1 MNRKRKTYDRYTV
14 GIRIQDRR
22 ISLGLSQEALA
33 ERMDRATKYCSD
45 IERGVCGMSVETM
58 LSFSEELNMSLDYMM
73 YGIGEIE
80 KMVLQENLP
89 SEVEIQFSEELP
101 TNTNTER
108 MEELQ
113 QLIEQCTD
121 RQYAYALRM
130 LKLLMEA
137 ASQEKENETEE

>member
-73 YGIGEIE
+73 YGVGEIE
-80 KMVLQENLP
+80 KIALQETLP
-89 SEVEIQFSEELP
+89 SKVEIQVPEELP
-101 TNTNTER
+101 ANTHPKR

-121 RQYAYALRM
+121 RQYAYALQM

-137 ASQEKENETEE
+137 ASQEEKNEAEE